1 MDDAL
6 MSKLL
11 VAQRNEITEHV
22 VYDKLAALNRNPHNK
37 KVLEDI
43 SADELKHY
51 EYWKSKTGRDIAPR
65 RLTIWKYYLISRF
78 LGLTFGVKLME
89 RGEERAKGVY
99 GKIMEEIP
107 ETAGTLADEVSH
119 EKALTDMIDED
130 MLKYVG
136 SMVLGLNDALVEF
149 MGALAGFTLAL
160 QNSRLIAMV
169 GFITGIAA
177 ALSMAASE
185 YLSQKSEKEDGDTTS
200 PLRAAMYTG
209 IAYIAAVFLLV
220 APFLVFSN
228 PFMALALT
236 VITAIVIIVVFT
248 FYISVAKELAFWN
261 RFVEMA
267 AVCLG
272 VAAIS
277 FGIGY
282 LTRILFGVEV

>member
-1 MDDAL
+1 MDEAL
-6 MSKLL
+6 TARLL
-11 VAQRNEITEHV
+11 TAQRNEMTEHI
-22 VYDKLAALNRNPHNK
+22 VYRNLAARQKNPHNRE
-37 KVLEDI
+37 VLEKI
-43 SADELKHY
+43 SADERGHY
-51 EYWKSKTGRDIAPR
+51 EFWKTKTGRDAAPNW
-65 RLTIWKYYLISRF
+65 LTVWKYVFIARF

-99 GKIMEEIP
+99 GKIIEEVP
-107 ETAGTLADEVSH
+107 ETASTLADEAAH

-228 PFMALALT
+228 PFAALALT

-248 FYISVAKELAFWN
+248 FYISVAKNLTFWN
-261 RFVEMA
+261 RFLEMA

-272 VAAIS
+272 VATIS

-282 LTRILFGVEV
+282 LTRILFGVGA